1 MVKETIDMTLKN
13 LQTVLDREVGL
24 SNKVSS
30 SIKQM
35 QQGFD
40 DRTHEHIYWFEYRV
54 RLRNDPLPRPDPRLV
69 KAAKDRK
76 MAMLKDL
83 LSHV

>member
-1 MVKETIDMTLKN
+1 MTLKN
-13 LQTVLDREVGL
+13 LQAVLDRDIGL
-24 SNKVSS
+24 PNKVSS
-30 SIKQM
+30 SVKQV

-40 DRTHEHIYWFEYRV
+40 NQTHEHVYWFEYRV
-54 RLRNDPLPRPDPRLV
+54 RLRNEPPLRPNPRLV

-76 MAMLKDL
+76 LSLLRDL